1 MKSIHAA
8 IVCHPTHQWIREY
21 VHDKEDNYNG
31 SFVNIILC
39 YWENILAEYA
49 IAYFRGCMVDVNVL
63 MFDGLMVS
71 KKEDDIFSLRY
82 GQQTELDQRDCEWH
96 CSMLNEI
103 CKHVFGID
111 MKWDTKP
118 LTDKRLALPDDFDPG
133 SLGLLFEEI
142 IPDFNEKNVKI
153 GENYVTINRDGTLS
167 LRTKEK
173 FRDYHNHIGC
183 MNSKTGDRERFI
195 YKWVDDYDE
204 IPFKEQA
211 REYPPG
217 GPADRSCCPEDH
229 FNVWEKFAFD
239 RWDTH
244 ENPDGTPFKY
254 NARAVELF
262 KNMVMGLLGDD
273 EQHFQFWMEWNYA
286 NLMHPA
292 TKSGRCPFIISKQGV
307 GKDTLVSIMQKI
319 FGYARCVTE
328 SDPAENI
335 WGKFNEVL
343 QGTYLIIL
351 TEVGFSDFMLGIGR
365 VKHLISQY
373 EYTLNLK
380 GGAKIKKMSSF
391 HRFMGITNVGSQG
404 EISPVPVTEDER
416 RFLLFYSSVRLKG
429 DTAFWNEM
437 YSLID
442 DWSAIRSI
450 LQFMLTF
457 EHGPMFADAEVPV
470 TDFQKSA
477 VTTHP
482 ILQFIQ
488 EYVNETQFCGKK
500 CVSCDLLWN
509 EYRAWCGGSNVQLN
523 RMTKEH
529 FGIKLSRF
537 DIPGISKAKP
547 IKEHGKVERKRTLDY
562 EAIRA
567 HFPDD
572 IGGEKGE
579 GGDVRGEGFE
589 EKGDSRDEA
598 GGGGCGRGSG
608 RDGIED
614 GGPGR
619 CSEDNC
625 GGVESGCGDEPLG
638 GSRVGAGSASWAE
651 KGNQG
656 KNTLRKQFL

>member
-21 VHDKEDNYNG
+21 VHEKEDNYNG

-153 GENYVTINRDGTLS
+153 GENYVTINRDGTFS

-286 NLMHPA
+286 N
-292 TKSGRCPFIISKQGV
+292 
-307 GKDTLVSIMQKI
+307 
-319 FGYARCVTE
+319 
-328 SDPAENI
+328 
-335 WGKFNEVL
+335 
-343 QGTYLIIL
+343 
-351 TEVGFSDFMLGIGR
+351 
-365 VKHLISQY
+365 
-373 EYTLNLK
+373 
-380 GGAKIKKMSSF
+380 
-391 HRFMGITNVGSQG
+391 
-404 EISPVPVTEDER
+404 
-416 RFLLFYSSVRLKG
+416 
-429 DTAFWNEM
+429 
-437 YSLID
+437 
-442 DWSAIRSI
+442 
-450 LQFMLTF
+450 
-457 EHGPMFADAEVPV
+457 
-470 TDFQKSA
+470 
-477 VTTHP
+477 
-482 ILQFIQ
+482 
-488 EYVNETQFCGKK
+488 
-500 CVSCDLLWN
+500 
-509 EYRAWCGGSNVQLN
+509 
-523 RMTKEH
+523 
-529 FGIKLSRF
+529 
-537 DIPGISKAKP
+537 
-547 IKEHGKVERKRTLDY
+547 
-562 EAIRA
+562 
-567 HFPDD
+567 
-572 IGGEKGE
+572 
-579 GGDVRGEGFE
+579 
-589 EKGDSRDEA
+589 
-598 GGGGCGRGSG
+598 
-608 RDGIED
+608 
-614 GGPGR
+614 
-619 CSEDNC
+619 
-625 GGVESGCGDEPLG
+625 
-638 GSRVGAGSASWAE
+638 
-651 KGNQG
+651 
-656 KNTLRKQFL
+656 